1 MSRTGNALRNA
12 WRPSETRCQAKQEV
26 QESEASGARVT
37 QTNMICKGCPTFG
50 KKRKQRYTTKFSG
63 SCASGAGELPFLSE
77 AT

>member
-37 QTNMICKGCPTFG
+37 QTNMICKGCPTSE
-50 KKRKQRYTTKFSG
+50 KKRKPRYTTKFSG